1 MATRLTTYI
10 VVLIVTVTVVAGL
23 IVGAQR
29 ADDDGPVD
37 VVITNGRVFTG
48 VPGDAMAE
56 ALAIRGNKIL
66 RVGSN
71 HDIKR
76 LARPQTLRL
85 DAHGATV
92 MAGFDDSHAHLI
104 DGALSLS
111 QLDLSAAGSLD
122 AVKQAVRAFA
132 AAHPD
137 QPWVLGRGWVY
148 EAFPGGLPTRQLLD
162 ELVPDR
168 PAYIEGYDGHTGW
181 ANTAALRAAGITRA
195 TKNPPR
201 GEIVRDARGEPT
213 GALKE
218 SATGLIERAKPRP
231 TRDEELRALREGMAL
246 AHSVGVT
253 SVQNASG
260 TAHDFEAFEALRQR
274 GELSLRVYGA
284 LTAGPDLTEA
294 DVRRFDAIRKQFPD
308 DPLLKAGAVKLF
320 ADGVVES
327 YTAALLAPY
336 ANRRT
341 AGTANFTPAQMD
353 RVVTLLDRDGWQIFT
368 HAIGDRAI
376 RMTLDAYE
384 HAAEVNPRP
393 ARGRRHR
400 IEHIETLDPADLP
413 RFAKLGVIA
422 SIQPDHGDPAPGWV
436 SVWKTNLGEERAN
449 RGWMSGSLLRSGAH
463 LAFGSDW
470 PVVSLD
476 PRFGL
481 HVAVTRTSTDGLP
494 AGGWLPAEK
503 VPLADALRAY
513 SAGGAWASFDEQRKG
528 TLQPGMLADVVILTN
543 DLFAEPPPSLL
554 DTRVAVTIF
563 DGHVVYQRESTAA
576 TN

>member
-1 MATRLTTYI
+1 MATRLTTYL
-10 VVLIVTVTVVAGL
+10 VVLIVTATVVAGL

-48 VPGDAMAE
+48 VPGADVAE
-56 ALAIRGNKIL
+56 AVAIRGNKVL

-76 LARPQTLRL
+76 LARPQTLRI
-85 DAHGATV
+85 DAHGGTV
-92 MAGFDDSHAHLI
+92 MAGFDDSHAHLL
-104 DGALSLS
+104 DGALSMS
-111 QLDLSAAGSLD
+111 ELDLSGAGTLD
-122 AVKQAVRAFA
+122 AVRTAVRDFA

-137 QPWVLGRGWVY
+137 RAWVLGRGWVY
-148 EAFPGGLPTRQLLD
+148 EAFPEGLPTRQILD
-162 ELVPDR
+162 QLVPDR
-168 PAYIEGYDGHTGW
+168 PAYLEGYDGHTGW
-181 ANTAALRAAGITRA
+181 ANTRALLAAGITRH
-195 TKNPPR
+195 TKNPVR
-201 GEIVRDARGEPT
+201 GEIVRDALGEPT

-218 SATGLIERAKPRP
+218 SATALVEAAEPKPGRAAQL
-231 TRDEELRALREGMAL
+231 DALRQAMTL

-260 TAHDFEAFEALRQR
+260 TAGDFALLDALRQR
-274 GELSLRVYGA
+274 GELTLRVYGA
-284 LTAGPDLTEA
+284 LTAGPDLDQAELTK
-294 DVRRFDAIRKQFPD
+294 FDAIRKQFPD

-336 ANRRT
+336 ANKRT
-341 AGTANFTPAQMD
+341 TGEANFTPAQMN
-353 RVVTLLDRDGWQIFT
+353 RVVSLLDRNGWQIFA
-368 HAIGDRAI
+368 HAIGDRAV

-384 HAAEVNPRP
+384 QAARVNPAP
-393 ARGRRHR
+393 AQGRRHR
-400 IEHIETLDPADLP
+400 IEHIETLDPQDLS
-413 RFAKLGVIA
+413 RFAALGVIA

-436 SVWKTNLGEERAN
+436 SVWKTNLGDARAS

-476 PRFGL
+476 PRYGL
-481 HVAVTRTSTDGLP
+481 HVAVTRTSPDGTP
-494 AGGWLPAEK
+494 PGGWMPEER

-513 SAGGAWASFDEQRKG
+513 TAGGAWASFDEQRKG
-528 TLQPGMLADVVILTN
+528 TLEPGMLADVVIFTS
-543 DLFAEPPPSLL
+543 DLFAQDPPHVLESQ
-554 DTRVAVTIF
+554 VAVTIF
-563 DGHVVYQRESTAA
+563 DGQVVYQRDQTPST
-576 TN
+576 N